1 MSEQAVSND
10 DDEELAVARARFHDA
25 LVNSRVSRRDIEEVE
40 AAAARFC
47 EILRR
52 TGHSPQ
58 ATLIDA
64 KRVIEE
70 AIDGESKPIAERAI
84 LSCIQHY
91 YAT

>member
-1 MSEQAVSND
+1 MNEGTTPSDND
-10 DDEELAVARARFHDA
+10 LVIARQEFRMA
-25 LVNSRVSRRDIEEVE
+25 LRKTHETRKDIGEVE

-47 EILRR
+47 QVLRR
-52 TGHSPQ
+52 KGHTPE
-58 ATLIDA
+58 AMLIDA
-64 KRVIEE
+64 KQVIAE

>member
-1 MSEQAVSND
+1 MSEAATPSDN
-10 DDEELAVARARFHDA
+10 ELAAARREFRTA
-25 LVNSRVSRRDIEEVE
+25 LLKTQETRKDIGEVE

-47 EILRR
+47 QVLRQK
-52 TGHSPQ
+52 GHTPE

-64 KRVIEE
+64 KQVIEE

-91 YAT
+91 YST

>member
-1 MSEQAVSND
+1 MNEESTQNEND
-10 DDEELAVARARFHDA
+10 LIAARLEFRNA
-25 LVNSRVSRRDIEEVE
+25 LLKSRETRKDIGEVE

-47 EILRR
+47 QVLKRA
-52 TGHSPQ
+52 GHTPE

-64 KRVIEE
+64 KRVIHQ
-70 AIDGESKPIAERAI
+70 AIDDESVAIAERAI